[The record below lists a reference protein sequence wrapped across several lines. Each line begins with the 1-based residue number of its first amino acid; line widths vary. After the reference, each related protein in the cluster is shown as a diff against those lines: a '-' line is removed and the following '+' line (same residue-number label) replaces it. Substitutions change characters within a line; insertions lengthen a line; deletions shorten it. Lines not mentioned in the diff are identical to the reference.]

1 MLFNQY
7 VFKYKQRFYGHREYD
22 TIFPIALIDSL
33 SSQEFIF
40 IVNNL
45 NYKMPYYLS
54 ILNSIALFLIF
65 PINIFLFVFHHNSW
79 IQTFFLLFLIVF
91 SIFLL
96 AINIFE
102 LYLPKKRIITFIEEL
117 NNEYS
122 NRLISFHINKEEEI
136 VLLYPYPDHFYKNI
150 PFPFYQIHQPQPQQ
164 HQQQQHQQIQKDQN
178 QQLHEPLPG
187 KQYQEQQNHEP
198 YTLIDFQPIIQTN
211 QYSEPLLSEI
221 EEYTPIDFKSTNFKN
236 EIYKI
241 GFEPIP

>member
-7 VFKYKQRFYGHREYD
+7 VFKYKQGFYGHREYD
-22 TIFPIALIDSL
+22 TVYPIALIDSL

-40 IVNNL
+40 IINNL

-54 ILNSIALFLIF
+54 ILNI
-65 PINIFLFVFHHNSW
+65 
-79 IQTFFLLFLIVF
+79 F
-91 SIFLL
+91 SIFLF

-122 NRLISFHINKEEEI
+122 NRLISFHINQEEDI
-136 VLLYPYPDHFYKNI
+136 VLLYPLPDQFYKNV
-150 PFPFYQIHQPQPQQ
+150 PFPFFQIHQPLQPQQ
-164 HQQQQHQQIQKDQN
+164 QPIQQNQN
-178 QQLHEPLPG
+178 QQLQEPLPG
-187 KQYQEQQNHEP
+187 KQYQEQQKLEP
-198 YTLIDFQPIIQTN
+198 YTSIDFQPIIETN
-211 QYSEPLLSEI
+211 QYSEPLFSEI
-221 EEYTPIDFKSTNFKN
+221 EEYTPIDFISTNLKS